1 MFRHREALWLVLH
14 AVWSQTRSP
23 GHNECME
30 RPVHTLESGFFVAG
44 YELRTSLALE
54 QDPQTA
60 RIPPLWH
67 KIESGALELLI
78 PKRRARGKPFV
89 VYFNYES
96 EQGPFSVLLGY
107 QVMGPDDVPPGL
119 SGLNVPGGRYLM
131 FSVPSAKPDSVKE
144 AWQQVRAYFRQP
156 GAPKRAFTFDY
167 EVYENTQRVSL
178 FVAIQ

>member
-1 MFRHREALWLVLH
+1 
-14 AVWSQTRSP
+14 
-23 GHNECME
+23 ME
-30 RPVHTLESGFFVAG
+30 RPVRTLESGFFVAG
-44 YELRTSLALE
+44 YEVRTSLALE
-54 QDPQTA
+54 HDPQTA
-60 RIPPLWH
+60 RIPPLWQ

-107 QVMGPDDVPPGL
+107 QVGGPDDLPPGL

-131 FSVPSAKPDSVKE
+131 FSAKPGSVQE
-144 AWQQVRAYFRQP
+144 AWQQIRAYFQQP
-156 GAPKRAFTFDY
+156 GAPQRAYTFDY

-178 FVAIQ
+178 FVAIR